1 MCRRLTSKSASARS
15 WSFLPGALEN
25 SPISSKGQGSGG
37 EHKRTPCR
45 ALQLFGDAHGM
56 EATAKARGAPNPY
69 HSLAP
74 APQSHVRPR
83 NPPFPPSVIHE
94 DEEKATTADLLL
106 IRGQINE
113 KYHLLLLPNACTQL
127 GHTPWFPPEA
137 ETGPSLHGMG
147 YGMLPWD
154 HTTAQLTN

>member
-1 MCRRLTSKSASARS
+1 MPQINVKIGVSTFMELLARS
-15 WSFLPGALEN
+15 SGKLSHQQQRAGLRRRAQANTMQSTAAVWGCTRYGSNGEGTRSPK
-25 SPISSKGQGSGG
+25 PISQPRS
-37 EHKRTPCR
+37 C
-45 ALQLFGDAHGM
+45 
-56 EATAKARGAPNPY
+56 
-69 HSLAP
+69 
-74 APQSHVRPR
+74 PQSHARPR
-83 NPPFPPSVIHE
+83 SPPFPPSVIHE

-106 IRGQINE
+106 IRGQTNE